1 MSSFFD
7 SRALFHAT
15 LACVEQI
22 KGAPS
27 ATCSPG
33 RPWLLAFAKRLRVIK
48 RSEAKKLVEKHNGK
62 VSSSVS
68 KNTNF
73 LVAGK
78 NSGSK
83 LVKAKKIGIKIISE
97 SDFIRIVN

>member
-1 MSSFFD
+1 M
-7 SRALFHAT
+7 
-15 LACVEQI
+15 
-22 KGAPS
+22 
-27 ATCSPG
+27 
-33 RPWLLAFAKRLRVIK
+33 
-48 RSEAKKLVEKHNGK
+48 EKHNGK

-68 KNTNF
+68 KSTNF

-97 SDFIRIVN
+97 SDFIKMVD